1 MCSFEISL
9 TTFRGLLILLFCLN
23 NANLR
28 VLSVHYQTIW
38 AMQCDR
44 GKKQMKNWHAC
55 LLTHSNTKHLYPHP
69 HQCKHTHPHTHTPTH
84 PHTHTPTHPHTH
96 TPTHTHTHTPSKSH
110 DSLLGPTL
118 GILFTNVLF

>member
-28 VLSVHYQTIW
+28 VLSVHYQSIW

-55 LLTHSNTKHLYPHP
+55 LLIHSNTKHLYPHP
-69 HQCKHTHPHTHTPTH
+69 HQCKRTHTY
-84 PHTHTPTHPHTH
+84 THTLL
-96 TPTHTHTHTPSKSH
+96 PTHTHHLKVMIHYWDLPLEFYSPMFCS
-110 DSLLGPTL
+110 SN
-118 GILFTNVLF
+118 LFFRNY